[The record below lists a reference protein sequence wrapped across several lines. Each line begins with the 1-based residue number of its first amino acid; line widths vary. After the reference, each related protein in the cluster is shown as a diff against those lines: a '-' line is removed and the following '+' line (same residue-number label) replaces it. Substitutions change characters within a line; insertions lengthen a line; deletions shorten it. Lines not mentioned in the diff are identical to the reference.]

1 VAIQVP
7 AVPRGHRE
15 AVAAPR
21 AAAVGHATAALAP
34 GPAPAGAGSQG
45 AAPTGA
51 APSTATATDPRA
63 VVSAIRTSAVLP
75 PGFTIAALSAAK
87 RDLAADDAEYTDC
100 SAKID
105 SALLRPPDG

>member
-1 VAIQVP
+1 V
-7 AVPRGHRE
+7 
-15 AVAAPR
+15 
-21 AAAVGHATAALAP
+21 TAC
-34 GPAPAGAGSQG
+34 
-45 AAPTGA
+45 
-51 APSTATATDPRA
+51 
-63 VVSAIRTSAVLP
+63 RTSAVLP